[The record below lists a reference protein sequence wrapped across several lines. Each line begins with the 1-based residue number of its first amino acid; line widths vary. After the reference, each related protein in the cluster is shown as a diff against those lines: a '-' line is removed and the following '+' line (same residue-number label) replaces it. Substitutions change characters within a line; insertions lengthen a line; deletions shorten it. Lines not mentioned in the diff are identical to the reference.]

1 MENEK
6 LTGTIIGCAMRV
18 HSTLGPGFFE
28 SVYDNALLIELRE
41 AGMAAAS
48 QVPLKVRYRG
58 EIVGDYVADIVVED
72 AVVCELKATRQLVEI
87 HEIQL
92 VNNLNATGKR
102 LGLLINFGGRR
113 LEFKR
118 KVDRL

>member
-1 MENEK
+1 MENQE
-6 LTGTIIGCAMRV
+6 LTGAIIGCAMRV

-28 SVYDNALLIELRE
+28 SVYENALLIELRE
-41 AGMAAAS
+41 AGLAAAS

-72 AVVCELKATRQLVEI
+72 EVVCELKATRQLVEI

>member
-6 LTGTIIGCAMRV
+6 RTGAIIGCAMRV

-28 SVYDNALLIELRE
+28 SVYENALLIELRE
-41 AGMAAAS
+41 AGLAAAS

-72 AVVCELKATRQLVEI
+72 AMVCELKATRQLVEI

-92 VNNLNATGKR
+92 VNNLNATGTR